1 MYVDESSFWI
11 LLERAYF
18 GDSRQFHRVQHP
30 LARSISF
37 KVLAARASTKHI
49 SESSKDS
56 SIPISKARLSFLT
69 KTEGNKS
76 KIILIHVS
84 RQVCCVFQG
93 MCTEPLII
101 SMDRRQLVKEF
112 LETITKVFGGA
123 MMLAFWLLREV
134 DIQDCV
140 SRNS

>member
-1 MYVDESSFWI
+1 MS
-11 LLERAYF
+11 
-18 GDSRQFHRVQHP
+18 
-30 LARSISF
+30 
-37 KVLAARASTKHI
+37 
-49 SESSKDS
+49 
-56 SIPISKARLSFLT
+56 
-69 KTEGNKS
+69 
-76 KIILIHVS
+76 
-84 RQVCCVFQG
+84 
-93 MCTEPLII
+93 TEPLII